1 MNKIL
6 TFGLCV
12 ILFFLVACNDD
23 DTSTN
28 NDNTVEKKISAIIDG
43 NAWVAENT
51 LFAVELGVAGSQLR
65 ILGMRELDSIELI
78 LKIGPSD
85 SLKAGTYSIEPDG
98 DYFGIYYHSGLI
110 DTASEGTIYL
120 EKVVDEDP
128 VVAVGTFDFVIKD
141 NQTDL
146 YTITDGVFNSGNLK

>member
-6 TFGLCV
+6 TFGLCI
-12 ILFFLVACNDD
+12 ILLFLVASNDD

-28 NDNTVEKKISAIIDG
+28 NNNTVEKKITAIIDG

-78 LKIGPSD
+78 LKIAPSN
-85 SLKAGTYSIEPDG
+85 SVKAVKS
-98 DYFGIYYHSGLI
+98 
-110 DTASEGTIYL
+110 
-120 EKVVDEDP
+120 
-128 VVAVGTFDFVIKD
+128 
-141 NQTDL
+141 Q
-146 YTITDGVFNSGNLK
+146 VF